1 MKLWFGIVF
10 GGILLLAA
18 HSSLAAANVTLRPA
32 VEPVGYV
39 ARLLINETPFPGERG
54 YVSEEDSMATM
65 RALLLVLDARSRQIP
80 WGYTRKEIAATSS
93 GDILDIITAGGYHG
107 QVEGFYRNAMAQLS
121 MASRVT
127 ARIDNL
133 TRIANKGAPGRFA
146 RLLNYA
152 QALSLGYFSGI
163 VPSPDLYQSITFIS
177 PWLVTGRAYSW
188 MTDQDCYHPGGSFVR
203 IPNNLSGR
211 LGGNR
216 FYTLEKRQAEPPPSA
231 PGKRLVTL
239 PNSGKTTP

>member
-1 MKLWFGIVF
+1 MKAWVGIVF
-10 GGILLLAA
+10 CCLFLLTARV
-18 HSSLAAANVTLRPA
+18 SPAANVTLRPA
-32 VEPVGYV
+32 AEPAGYV

-54 YVSEEDSMATM
+54 YVSEEDSKAAM
-65 RALLLVLDARSRQIP
+65 RALLLVLDARRRQIP
-80 WGYTRKEIAATSS
+80 WGYTRKEIAATAS
-93 GDILDIITAGGYHG
+93 GDVLDIITAGGYHG
-107 QVEGFYRNAMAQLS
+107 QVEGFYRDSTNQLS

-127 ARIDNL
+127 ARVDNL
-133 TRIANKGAPGRFA
+133 ARIANKGAPGRFA

-152 QALSLGYFSGI
+152 QALSLAYFNGI
-163 VPSPDLYQSITFIS
+163 VPAPDLYQPITFIS

-216 FYTLEKRQAEPPPSA
+216 FYTLEKRQAELPAST
-231 PGKRLVTL
+231 PGKKLVTL
-239 PNSGKTTP
+239 PVSGNSSP